1 MEVNDLLIQ
10 NLSRLARL
18 SFNERETEE
27 IRSDLQQMISFIEKL
42 NQVDTTG
49 VVPLLHMSSNVNMLR
64 EDEVKGSVS
73 RQEGLRNA
81 PDTDGTF
88 IKVPKVIRK

>member
-10 NLSRLARL
+10 DLSRLARL

-49 VVPLLHMSSNVNMLR
+49 VVPLLHMSSNVDILR
-64 EDEVKGSVS
+64 EDEVKGSVT
-73 RQEGLRNA
+73 RQEGLSNA
-81 PDTDGTF
+81 PDADGTF